1 MTMEMIGVNVK
12 VQQNANGM
20 EIQLYEAALK
30 SSDKW
35 LRWSLGLVCVETTN
49 WIQAQEYHCTVSQY
63 IACCGAAARHA
74 ASFPYWSLQKK
85 QLSKVWLDPNMSES
99 FPLLE
104 EDDI

>member
-12 VQQNANGM
+12 DQQNANGM

-63 IACCGAAARHA
+63 IAFSGAAAC
-74 ASFPYWSLQKK
+74 SLLVSLLKCTKTAEQSMAG
-85 QLSKVWLDPNMSES
+85 SKHV
-99 FPLLE
+99 
-104 EDDI
+104 